1 MSTGEPILP
10 PIAPQRKRDAS
21 WVFFGPHGLRALWS
35 LIIYFVLVAAI
46 GFGLTKALFPL
57 IGKVDVMAP
66 RGMIFAETLV
76 FLVVLIPAVIMSR
89 IEGRPAGAYGL
100 PLRGAFGKHFW
111 SGAFWG
117 LALLCPVMLC
127 MKLAGAYTFG
137 PVALSAAEIVKYGV
151 LWAIGFL
158 MVGFFEEYCFRGYVL
173 YTLSRGL
180 GFWPAAILTSCVFA
194 WVHHGNPG
202 ETWMG
207 LAEIVLIALV
217 FAVSVQRTGSLWWA
231 VGIHF
236 SYDWGESFLFSV
248 PNSGTHVVGH
258 LSEATLHGSKWL
270 SGGTVGPEAS
280 LFNLIGEALLLVIVL
295 KLYPQANYP
304 TALTHG
310 ELVEM
315 PATVRVEEAPQS

>member
-1 MSTGEPILP
+1 
-10 PIAPQRKRDAS
+10 
-21 WVFFGPHGLRALWS
+21 
-35 LIIYFVLVAAI
+35 
-46 GFGLTKALFPL
+46 
-57 IGKVDVMAP
+57 
-66 RGMIFAETLV
+66 
-76 FLVVLIPAVIMSR
+76 
-89 IEGRPAGAYGL
+89 
-100 PLRGAFGKHFW
+100 
-111 SGAFWG
+111 
-117 LALLCPVMLC
+117 MLC
-127 MKLAGAYTFG
+127 MKLAGAYSFG
-137 PVALSAAEIVKYGV
+137 PIALSPTEIVKYAV

-173 YTLSRGL
+173 YTLTRGL
-180 GFWPAAILTSCVFA
+180 GFWPAAILTSGIFA

-207 LAEIVLIALV
+207 LAEIVLIALE

-231 VGIHF
+231 VGIHM

-258 LSEATLHGSKWL
+258 LSDATVHGSKWL

-280 LFNLIGEALLLVIVL
+280 LFNLIGEAALLLIVM
-295 KLYPQANYP
+295 KLYPHRNYP

-315 PATVRVEEAPQS
+315 PATVRSEELPQS